1 MENLSKTKL
10 KVLTLALFLCVA
22 VPVSAQVS
30 YSYDAAGNRITKTI
44 TLAKTMK
51 KMVHPDSVEM
61 VESATTAN
69 FFEEPQNDV
78 VGQAEIKIY
87 PNPTKGAL
95 RVDIDEVEFT
105 GSDRIEV
112 FDGNGRIVKV
122 SNSIT
127 ESNLID
133 LSEAKN
139 GIYIMRITIGGESTS
154 WRIIKE

>member
-1 MENLSKTKL
+1 MEHLLKTTL
-10 KVLTLALFLCVA
+10 KALTLALFVCA
-22 VPVSAQVS
+22 TMPVSAQIY

-51 KMVHPDSVEM
+51 KMVRPDSVEM
-61 VESATTAN
+61 VECATVPD

-95 RVDIDEVEFT
+95 RVDIDGAELS
-105 GSDRIEV
+105 GNDRIEV
-112 FDGNGRIVKV
+112 YDGNGRIVKV
-122 SNSIT
+122 CVSLTDSNQ
-127 ESNLID
+127 ID
-133 LSEAKN
+133 LSGAAN
-139 GIYIMRITIGGESTS
+139 GIYFMRITIGNEQTT

>member
-1 MENLSKTKL
+1 MGNLSKTKL
-10 KVLTLALFLCVA
+10 KVLTLALFLGVA
-22 VPVSAQVS
+22 APVSAQVS
-30 YSYDAAGNRITKTI
+30 YSYDAAGNRTVKTI

-51 KMVHPDSVEM
+51 KMARPDTV
-61 VESATTAN
+61 VVAESAAVAA
-69 FFEEPQNDV
+69 FFDEPQNDV

-95 RVDIDEVEFT
+95 RVDIDGVEFAV
-105 GSDRIEV
+105 SDHIEV

-122 SNSIT
+122 SNSLT

-133 LSEAKN
+133 LSEAID
-139 GIYIMRITIGGESTS
+139 GIYIMRITIGNESTT